1 MLIRACVHLPV
12 RVHTCETCAE
22 HEHVSQF
29 ITLHAGGYDAKT
41 FPQTLCTPA
50 DVTLTHNT
58 PPCWC
63 PHRLDVKHVV
73 TRVKRI
79 LHGKSR
85 MLVEGFNMFLP
96 PEHHIKPAKMAVAL
110 DLVKKIRDRYESEG
124 YIYIYIYIYIC
135 IYIIKCI

>member
-1 MLIRACVHLPV
+1 MLIRACVQVPV
-12 RVHTCETCAE
+12 RVHACETCAE
-22 HEHVSQF
+22 HEHISQF
-29 ITLHAGGYDAKT
+29 ITLHPRWIRRTVICY
-41 FPQTLCTPA
+41 L
-50 DVTLTHNT
+50 T
-58 PPCWC
+58 PPCLR

-124 YIYIYIYIYIC
+124 DR
-135 IYIIKCI
+135 